1 MAGFTNNS
9 GFVPSRTGKTQRKR
23 RADAVELITTL
34 ALSVSIVIAATAVSL
49 VNRSLTRA
57 DLAEHSSAHISAPGV
72 DAGK

>member
-1 MAGFTNNS
+1 MAGLTGNS

-49 VNRSLTRA
+49 GNRSLTRA
-57 DLAEHSSAHISAPGV
+57 DPAEPSPARVSAPGV